1 LGLRR
6 CLVHRLGL
14 VLRLRRCL
22 VHRLGLILGLRRCL
36 VHRLG
41 LILGLRRCLVHRL
54 RGGHNRRD
62 HSRGRHRLRLGHND
76 RDRFR
81 NRCRFFHRLCDG
93 FGCNNDFRN
102 RLFHRLR
109 FNYGF
114 QFGHGDGHRLVK
126 LLVFRFNC
134 GCQFQFRNLGNG
146 FVFYVHRQFQRHGLG
161 NGFHFGDNILFYCR
175 CCINRR
181 FYLLSAAET
190 AKTGVIVNFFATENT
205 FHYVSTSI
213 LNRIGESSPTFFQL

>member
-1 LGLRR
+1 LR
-6 CLVHRLGL
+6 
-14 VLRLRRCL
+14 
-22 VHRLGLILGLRRCL
+22 
-36 VHRLG
+36 
-41 LILGLRRCLVHRL
+41 LRRCLVHRL

-62 HSRGRHRLRLGHND
+62 HSRGRHRLRLGSGSNCSRRSYGLGDRLGLGFRLGHND

-81 NRCRFFHRLCDG
+81 NGRRFFRRLCDG

-126 LLVFRFNC
+126 LLDFRFNC